1 MRKKK
6 LMRIGLYTG
15 HTLSDST
22 LFSSQH
28 GSFSDWG
35 QSEAKYPAD
44 VETCMSL
51 CLYSTPFTFHPTA
64 LLLSIRS
71 ELPFSALNSLFSC

>member
-1 MRKKK
+1 MPLTNPYPSSRSVII
-6 LMRIGLYTG
+6 MDNYRIHKTEEV
-15 HTLSDST
+15 HT
-22 LFSSQH
+22 
-28 GSFSDWG
+28 
-35 QSEAKYPAD
+35 
-44 VETCMSL
+44 VETHTSL